1 MKPHFTIVVAQK
13 LVFCGIVIK
22 TLHIRKVVRTKS
34 RFSSKDTVSIL
45 LLLFQ
50 ETYSRF
56 CDQILFQILS
66 DLSMQRRIFLRKYQ
80 YIQKSAEYPRRGF
93 LIDSWK
99 IIESVFQFKQKDV
112 VDVNLS
118 DKHLGLFIAIKTV
131 NGRSI

>member
-1 MKPHFTIVVAQK
+1 MKPHFTNVVAQK

-22 TLHIRKVVRTKS
+22 ALHIRKVVRTKI
-34 RFSSKDTVSIL
+34 RFLSKDTVSIL

-56 CDQILFQILS
+56 RDQILFQILS

>member
-1 MKPHFTIVVAQK
+1 MKPHFTNVVAQK

-22 TLHIRKVVRTKS
+22 ALHIRKVVRTKI
-34 RFSSKDTVSIL
+34 RFLSKDTVSIL

-56 CDQILFQILS
+56 CNQILFQILS

>member
-1 MKPHFTIVVAQK
+1 MKPHFTNVVAQK

-22 TLHIRKVVRTKS
+22 ALHIRKVVRTKI
-34 RFSSKDTVSIL
+34 RFLSKDTVSIL

>member
-1 MKPHFTIVVAQK
+1 MKPHFTNVVAQK

-22 TLHIRKVVRTKS
+22 ALRIRKVVRTKI
-34 RFSSKDTVSIL
+34 RFLSKDTVSIL

-56 CDQILFQILS
+56 CNQILFQILS